1 MLKTYSFEYIF
12 LLYLKIKYN
21 LMKNL
26 AFLLFVFIII
36 ACSDDDF
43 LRSDLDRNRY
53 TQTPEEPP
61 EGLKIKHK
69 LGFIFTN
76 FHYHT
81 NGFVDSTYTS
91 DIMRGYEQISEK
103 FIYNKLNKIVERTIY
118 HVYPYNP
125 QSNKIVK
132 IKYIYNPKD
141 QIVSAIITQEGTT
154 IQDTLYYKYNQNGS
168 LLNPNK
174 KVINENLV
182 EDGYI
187 KYEFDS
193 FRNPYYNLYPKAYR
207 IINYINKNNI
217 LKTES
222 AYGSDVYINIHT
234 LKYNKENYI
243 IEEHISNMGVDTDD
257 HREFIY
263 N

>member
-1 MLKTYSFEYIF
+1 
-12 LLYLKIKYN
+12 
-21 LMKNL
+21 MKNL
-26 AFLLFVFIII
+26 VLFLFIFSVI
-36 ACSDDDF
+36 ACSDDNF
-43 LRSDLDRNRY
+43 SRSDFERQRNN
-53 TQTPEEPP
+53 EVAEKPP

-76 FHYHT
+76 FHYHS

-91 DIMRGYEQISEK
+91 DIMRGYQNISEK

-132 IKYIYNPKD
+132 INYRYNLKD
-141 QIVSAIITQEGTT
+141 QIVLAIIIEEGATV
-154 IQDTLYYKYNQNGS
+154 QDTLYYKYNQDGS
-168 LLNPNK
+168 LINPNK

-182 EDGYI
+182 EDGYR
-187 KYEFDS
+187 KHQFDS

-222 AYGSDVYINIHT
+222 IYGSDVYVNIHT
-234 LKYNKENYI
+234 LKYNSEDYI
-243 IEEHISNMGVDTDD
+243 IEEHISDMGLDTDD

-263 N
+263 H